1 MQLKA
6 FTKKAREYAMDFVQD
21 ESGMELL
28 QLAIV
33 VVITCGLIMAVIG
46 VQSAIESGLNRSAT
60 QTTNEFDNILGPSG
74 P

>member
-6 FTKKAREYAMDFVQD
+6 FTKKAREYAKDFVQD

-33 VVITCGLIMAVIG
+33 VVITCGLIGAVTL
-46 VQSAIESGLNRSAT
+46 VQSAISDGLGRSAT
-60 QTTNEFDNILGPSG
+60 RTTQKFDEILGPDG

>member
-6 FTKKAREYAMDFVQD
+6 FTKKAREYAKDFVQD

-33 VVITCGLIMAVIG
+33 VVITCGLIMAVKG

>member
-1 MQLKA
+1 MHLKA
-6 FTKKAREYAMDFVQD
+6 FAKKAREYAKDFVQD

-33 VVITCGLIMAVIG
+33 VVITL
-46 VQSAIESGLNRSAT
+46 VQSAISKGLERSAN
-60 QTTNEFDNILGPSG
+60 QTTKKFDEILGPDD

>member
-1 MQLKA
+1 MQLKNYK
-6 FTKKAREYAMDFVQD
+6 KKAREYAMDFVQD

-33 VVITCGLIMAVIG
+33 VVITCGLIMAVKG

>member
-1 MQLKA
+1 MQLKV
-6 FTKKAREYAMDFVQD
+6 FKEKAKEYANEFVQD

-33 VVITCGLIMAVIG
+33 VVITCGLIMAVKG

>member
-6 FTKKAREYAMDFVQD
+6 FTKKAREYAKDFVQD

-33 VVITCGLIMAVIG
+33 VVITCGLIYAVTL
-46 VQSAIESGLNRSAT
+46 VQSAISDGLERSAT
-60 QTTNEFDNILGPSG
+60 RTTKKFDEILGPDG

>member
-6 FTKKAREYAMDFVQD
+6 FTKKAREYAKDFVQD

-33 VVITCGLIMAVIG
+33 VVITCGLIVAVTS
-46 VQSAIESGLNRSAT
+46 VQSAISDGLGRSAT
-60 QTTNEFDNILGPSG
+60 RTTQKFDEILGPDG

>member
-1 MQLKA
+1 MQLKV
-6 FTKKAREYAMDFVQD
+6 FKEKAKEYANEFVQD

-33 VVITCGLIMAVIG
+33 VVITCGLIVAVTS
-46 VQSAIESGLNRSAT
+46 VQSAISKGLERSAN
-60 QTTNEFDNILGPSG
+60 QTTKKFDEILGPDD